1 MKRGLLIIGLLVGLA
16 FTTKPVQ
23 AQENMVAT
31 DLGTSSSAAVSPEA
45 LALRMEI
52 AARLTQFSDEL
63 KQMMAVGKV
72 NLTVDCQYGISNSVV
87 ETLELRMQSLNQEY
101 NKLDVKWNTYYQAQQ
116 MDIAN
121 SEDLMTMVASI
132 EELKQAVKDTL
143 DSKTEAVES
152 VGKFASADKFI
163 LSQVNVYKSLYKKAY
178 QLSLVQKL
186 APQLEKVKAKEQV
199 LFADLQNNYNEAKAA
214 SELMPSLKPRM
225 ELLDKQFVVMK
236 SVSEKVQA
244 LEYKPLFQRA
254 KDYVMG
260 LAAVAIIMMFFNGM
274 LAKFNAYKQKV
285 ASMKKY
291 NEMLNN
297 NGQAKQYPTI

>member
-1 MKRGLLIIGLLVGLA
+1 
-16 FTTKPVQ
+16 
-23 AQENMVAT
+23 
-31 DLGTSSSAAVSPEA
+31 
-45 LALRMEI
+45 
-52 AARLTQFSDEL
+52 
-63 KQMMAVGKV
+63 
-72 NLTVDCQYGISNSVV
+72 
-87 ETLELRMQSLNQEY
+87 
-101 NKLDVKWNTYYQAQQ
+101 
-116 MDIAN
+116 
-121 SEDLMTMVASI
+121 MTEMASI

-214 SELMPSLKPRM
+214 SDLVPSLKPRM

-244 LEYKPLFQRA
+244 LEYKPLFQRV
-254 KDYVMG
+254 KDYVLG